1 MGRTILVADDSATI
15 RKIVELTFSDT
26 GYRVEAVTGGRDA
39 MAALDSL
46 QPDVVLADV
55 VMPEPSGYELCRAI
69 KTSGRPIPVLL
80 LAGTFE
86 PFDPAEARRC
96 GADGHLVKP
105 FESRALRDKVE
116 QLFASAP
123 AARPSTPDAGAATE
137 VDATLAEVETEAPAV
152 DRPRVEAPDP
162 PTPASGGPAT
172 APVPPEWIEA
182 VSREVVRHLSADVL
196 REIAW
201 DVVPK
206 LAGEIIRER
215 IRELER
221 DDAE

>member
-1 MGRTILVADDSATI
+1 
-15 RKIVELTFSDT
+15 
-26 GYRVEAVTGGRDA
+26 
-39 MAALDSL
+39 
-46 QPDVVLADV
+46 
-55 VMPEPSGYELCRAI
+55 MPEPSGYELCRAI
-69 KTSGRPIPVLL
+69 KTSGRAIPVLL

-123 AARPSTPDAGAATE
+123 AARPSIPDAGEATE
-137 VDATLAEVETEAPAV
+137 VDATLAEAEIEAPAV
-152 DRPRVEAPDP
+152 DPARVEMTPDP
-162 PTPASGGPAT
+162 PTAASGGPAT
-172 APVPPEWIEA
+172 APVPSEWIEA